1 MRHCTLCDRKLPD
14 MAAQC
19 PECGTSVA
27 RGGGAQSPLAA
38 ERQSAAPLTKECPA
52 CAKSIPAEARHC
64 PECGRTLKPEFLRAV
79 EAEIARDPDAV
90 AAARSS
96 RVVEIAVV
104 AIVAAAI
111 IMVILA
117 FLNM

>member
-1 MRHCTLCDRKLPD
+1 MRHCPLCDRKLPD

-27 RGGGAQSPLAA
+27 RGGAQSPLAE
-38 ERQSAAPLTKECPA
+38 ERQSAAPLTMECPA
-52 CAKSIPAEARHC
+52 CAKNIPAEARHC

-79 EAEIARDPDAV
+79 EAEIARGPDAV

-104 AIVAAAI
+104 AIVGAAI